1 MMRLIIISTVVV
13 MFLSECLLAQELPP
27 LNTVHQ
33 SMVQGPA
40 VGVSVRQGLNGYLL
54 WSIQRGYTGS
64 NFSPFCSRVQLN
76 GMFEAE
82 MEVAFGWNAQPGVV
96 DPVATARVH
105 GGYHEGVT
113 MAFSTSTSVRYD
125 SAFYIR
131 YSSTGDTMFTRFLMA
146 DSILVIR
153 RCVQAGNGDLLFTG
167 LHEPPKEQFCLR
179 TDSLGVVKDW
189 FAFPGFDGRGIS
201 LDDAGFI
208 YLAGNWITPNPRGSL
223 IKCDSTGAVHW
234 FQLQPLGVPTVGWYY
249 SVVTGVGR
257 ALVLG
262 AFIQQQFP
270 LPEVY
275 YAHAL
280 CYSSDGT
287 LMWQDTAR
295 TTSMGSSGTSFIDGY
310 MRGDD
315 QVVACGSY
323 LNLDEGGFGF
333 IRSYTWSGDVLWDR
347 QYTYYDTAGS
357 VRRHVFN
364 DIEPTSDGGMV
375 LTGEAWN
382 DEQQAPQNIW
392 LVKLDSLGCLV
403 PGCQEVGVQEFV
415 LGLQEHLH
423 ISPNPA
429 SDLVNVLLELPEG
442 GAVEG
447 TVQVYVM
454 DALSRVIFQEDC
466 QVERS
471 RDLKA
476 AIDVS
481 ALPSSTYYL
490 HLRDGKRW
498 LAGGKVVVQH

>member
-1 MMRLIIISTVVV
+1 MVRHLFIPTSLLF
-13 MFLSECLLAQELPP
+13 FLSGQLPAQEGGG
-27 LNTVHQ
+27 LNVVHQ
-33 SMVQGPA
+33 SVVQGPGF
-40 VGVSVRQGLNGYLL
+40 GVSVEESGLGYLVFSL
-54 WSIQRGYTGS
+54 QRGWSGADLAPFTS
-64 NFSPFCSRVQLN
+64 NFNVQGDVLT
-76 GMFEAE
+76 EHE
-82 MEVAFGWNAQPGVV
+82 YPKGWRTDPGWI
-96 DPVATARVH
+96 DPVEKNRF
-105 GGYHEGVT
+105 GSGYHLGVT
-113 MAFSTSTSVRYD
+113 NFYSTSTSPRFD
-125 SAFYIR
+125 SAYYHR
-131 YSSTGDTMFTRFLMA
+131 YSAEGDTVFTRFLMA
-146 DSILVIR
+146 DTILVLR
-153 RCVQAGNGDLLFTG
+153 RCVQAANGDLLFTG

-201 LDDAGFI
+201 LDEAGFI

-310 MRGDD
+310 MRGED

-415 LGLQEHLH
+415 LGLQDRLH

-442 GAVEG
+442 GAVQG
-447 TVQVYVM
+447 QAQVQLL
-454 DALSRVIFQEDC
+454 DASGSMVL
-466 QVERS
+466 VEKVQQNFNQLRAT
-471 RDLKA
+471 L
-476 AIDVS
+476 DVS
-481 ALPSSTYYL
+481 ALPAGTYYL

-498 LAGGKVVVQH
+498 LAGGKVVVQ